1 MLLNLACST
10 DSSDDE
16 AADRPAD
23 LTEEEFRAELVNA
36 YPPTP
41 LLNAMGFDTQGSGP
55 VLRVTQ
61 LLQSE
66 VSACMRQ
73 RGWDYDTQLRED
85 EVGVVWLPAMSRE
98 EFASTHG
105 YGSRLDP
112 SVTSN
117 GLVIGG
123 DDIDEYYWEVLS
135 PSEREEYSKDL
146 DGESGCREHALD
158 AFSASLQPME
168 AVFDQVAELLEANSD
183 YRAATA
189 TYLECMADQGITWQT
204 DPQQAQTWGHEHS
217 ERTNPSLSDEIDAA
231 LSDLECR
238 YPWEVVARRVR
249 HEVEASLIEPNREL
263 LVQLKELLSG

>member
-1 MLLNLACST
+1 M
-10 DSSDDE
+10 
-16 AADRPAD
+16 
-23 LTEEEFRAELVNA
+23 TEEEFRAELVNV

-41 LLNAMGFDTQGSGP
+41 LLNAMGLDTQGSSP

-61 LLQSE
+61 LLQEE

-73 RGWDYDTQLRED
+73 RGWDYDAQLRED

-98 EFASTHG
+98 EFANTHG

-112 SVTSN
+112 AVTSN

-123 DDIDEYYWEVLS
+123 DDIDEYYEEVLS
-135 PSEREEYSKDL
+135 PSEREEYSKDI
-146 DGESGCREHALD
+146 DGESGCRQQALGV
-158 AFSASLQPME
+158 FSDSLQPMQ
-168 AVFDQVAELLEANSD
+168 AIYDQVDELLEANAD

-189 TYLECMADQGITWQT
+189 TYLECMTDQGITWQT
-204 DPQQAQTWGHEHS
+204 DPQQAQTWGHEYS
-217 ERTNPSLSDEIDAA
+217 ERSNFWLADEIDAA

-249 HEVEASLIEPNREL
+249 HEVETSLIEPNREL

>member
-1 MLLNLACST
+1 MLLSFACSA

-16 AADRPAD
+16 TTDRPAD

-41 LLNAMGFDTQGSGP
+41 LFNAMGFDSQGSSP

-61 LLQSE
+61 LLQAE

-73 RGWDYDTQLRED
+73 RGWDYDAQLRED

-98 EFASTHG
+98 EFARTHG

-123 DDIDEYYWEVLS
+123 DDLDEYYWDVLS
-135 PSEREEYSKDL
+135 PSEREEYSKDI
-146 DGESGCREHALD
+146 DGESGCREAALA
-158 AFSASLQPME
+158 AFSDSLQPME
-168 AVFDQVAELLEANSD
+168 AMYNQVDELLEDDAD

-204 DPQQAQTWGHEHS
+204 DPQQAQTWGHEYS
-217 ERTNPSLSDEIDAA
+217 ERNNPSLADEITAA

-249 HEVEASLIEPNREL
+249 HEVETSLIEPNREL
-263 LVQLKELLSG
+263 ILQLKELLSG